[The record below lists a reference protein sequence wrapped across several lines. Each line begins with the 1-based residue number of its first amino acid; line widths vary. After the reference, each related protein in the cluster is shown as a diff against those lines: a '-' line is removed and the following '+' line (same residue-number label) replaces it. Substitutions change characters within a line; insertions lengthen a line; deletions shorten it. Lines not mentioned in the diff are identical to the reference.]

1 MALRMTETALLG
13 LILATLAGLTAGR
26 LWAAARLR
34 AGRGEHVGE
43 RASRHLFRG
52 LQLLTTGHSDLA
64 VGAFLK
70 VRRNHPDSVGVA
82 LALGN
87 LLRESGQVE
96 RAIQVH
102 QAVLDR
108 ADLTRR
114 EHVDALECLGMDSL
128 KAGFI
133 DRATQAF
140 REVIETDP
148 RNLSAWAGLA
158 KIQEDERRWLDAY
171 HSRARLARLRKT
183 DASTVLAHLQAE
195 IGYEATRAGDPEAAE
210 RALRHALRLS
220 RRVVPAYLGL
230 ADLRAP
236 GDPRAAIAVLEELV
250 ATLPE
255 RAYHAFERLARLY
268 TTVAET
274 HRFTTLCE
282 RLIQQDPNDWRARL
296 ALARALRSDGRAREA
311 IGLLTRALEVHPHA
325 LAVHLEMLRALHDLG
340 LGGPLLTQ
348 YLALAESTLIYADP
362 HVCSVCHYRAGEI
375 LWRCPHCHEWGT
387 MVEERVAPT
396 DARR

>member
-1 MALRMTETALLG
+1 MTDTALLG
-13 LILATLAGLTAGR
+13 VSLAALAGVAAGR
-26 LWAAARLR
+26 LWASARLR
-34 AGRGEHVGE
+34 AGRGEHVSE

-108 ADLTRR
+108 IDLTRR
-114 EHVDALECLGMDSL
+114 EQADALECLGMDSL

-140 REVIETDP
+140 RNVLEIDP
-148 RNLSAWAGLA
+148 RNISAWTGLA

-171 HSRARLARLRKT
+171 HSRARLARLRKA
-183 DASTVLAHLQAE
+183 DASTVLAYLQAE
-195 IGYEATRAGDPEAAE
+195 IGREAAHAGDAAAAE
-210 RALRHALRLS
+210 RALRQALRLS
-220 RRVVPAYLGL
+220 RQVVPAYLGL
-230 ADLRAP
+230 ADLRA
-236 GDPRAAIAVLEELV
+236 GSDVRAAIAVLEDLV

-255 RAYHAFERLARLY
+255 RAYHAFERLAPLY
-268 TTVAET
+268 AAVSEPQ
-274 HRFTTLCE
+274 RFTALCE
-282 RLIQQDPNDWRARL
+282 RLIQQDPHDWRARL
-296 ALARALRSDGRAREA
+296 ALARALRSDGRPREA
-311 IGLLTRALEVHPHA
+311 IGLLTRALEVNPHA
-325 LAVHLEMLRALHDLG
+325 LVVHLEMLRALHDLG

-348 YLALAESTLIYADP
+348 YVALAETTLIYADP

>member
-1 MALRMTETALLG
+1 MTDTALLSVA
-13 LILATLAGLTAGR
+13 LAALAGLAAGR

-34 AGRGEHVGE
+34 SGLGEHVSE
-43 RASRHLFRG
+43 RASRHLFKG
-52 LQLLTTGHSDLA
+52 LQHLTTGHSDLA

-96 RAIQVH
+96 RAIQIH
-102 QAVLDR
+102 QRVIDR

-114 EHVDALECLGMDSL
+114 EHANALECLGMDSL

-140 REVIETDP
+140 QQVLETDP
-148 RNLSAWAGLA
+148 RNIAAWTGLA

-171 HSRARLARLRKT
+171 HSRTRLARLRKT
-183 DASTVLAHLQAE
+183 DEGTVLAYLQAE
-195 IGYEATRAGDPEAAE
+195 IGRDAAHTAQPEAAE
-210 RALRHALRLS
+210 RAFRHALRLS

-230 ADLRAP
+230 ADLQGP
-236 GDPRAAIAVLEELV
+236 DDPLRAIAILEDLV
-250 ATLPE
+250 ATVPE
-255 RAYHAFERLARLY
+255 KAYHAFDRLARLY
-268 TTVAET
+268 ATIGEA
-274 HRFTTLCE
+274 HRFTALCE
-282 RLIQQDPNDWRARL
+282 RLIQQDPQDWRARL
-296 ALARALRSDGRAREA
+296 ALARTLRGDGRPREA
-311 IGLLTRALEVHPHA
+311 IGLLTRALEVNPHA
-325 LAVHLEMLRALHDLG
+325 LIVHLETLRALRDLG
-340 LGGPLLTQ
+340 LGGPLLAQ
-348 YLALAESTLIYADP
+348 YVTLAETALIYADP

-396 DARR
+396 DSRR